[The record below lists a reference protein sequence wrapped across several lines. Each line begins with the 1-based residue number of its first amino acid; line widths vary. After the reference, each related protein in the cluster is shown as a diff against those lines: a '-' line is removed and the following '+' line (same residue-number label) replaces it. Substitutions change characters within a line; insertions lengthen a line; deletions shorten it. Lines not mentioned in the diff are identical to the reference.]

1 MTNTGEKW
9 CILNY
14 QFLLNNDDLICNQIV
29 QLISQRTVQSVT
41 RTELSRRLSL
51 TNYQLN
57 KYFDLINS
65 DLMAVSGEEPTYIDE
80 QDHDLWHA
88 NNLNTLMV
96 QKLGLLYLERS
107 NMLPVFE
114 YNFFYSN
121 QYSKAQFMREHFMSK
136 SVFFRSLKQLDK
148 DLDQSGFYQP
158 VSNYQ
163 NDEFIIRLKLFQ
175 LYYTAYNGVSTP
187 FAELDG
193 LVETIYDC
201 FNNFFE
207 KPFKPTQRAK
217 LAIFLKIW
225 VLRMQNNFMISHLN
239 LPNSQADVKY
249 GPLMLQI
256 KDIIDQAL
264 PTNQDEVD
272 YLYSFLYTQ
281 GYLELAN
288 QQNTSDEFP
297 IATKL
302 TNQMIDEVIDNSILV
317 DNITWEKARLTDNLM
332 QIHLQFTTFYVE
344 PTTFIDPDQISFFQD
359 LYPSFDIVIT
369 KFITKLQSDPDLQIS
384 QKMAVNL
391 YFSYMFALINS
402 IPPTALKDKIYICV
416 DFSEGTLYSEYVV
429 KSLGSF
435 NHAHIIIEPEVT
447 EQTDIYI
454 SDFRTNDVS
463 IPQIIWQDP
472 PTPNDWSQLADMILD
487 QKKNKLKQLNSQIKE
502 KKND

>member
-1 MTNTGEKW
+1 MTNAGEKW

-41 RTELSRRLSL
+41 KTELSKRLSL

-65 DLMAVSGEEPTYIDE
+65 DLMTISGEEPTYIDE

-88 NNLNTLMV
+88 NNLNTLIV
-96 QKLGLLYLERS
+96 QKLTLLYLERS

-114 YNFFYSN
+114 YSFFYSN

-136 SVFFRSLKQLDK
+136 SAFFRSLKQLDK
-148 DLDQSGFYQP
+148 DLNQISFYQP
-158 VSNYQ
+158 VSHYQ
-163 NDEFIIRLKLFQ
+163 DDEFIIRLKLFQ

-201 FNNFFE
+201 FNDYFD

-217 LAIFLKIW
+217 FGIFLKIW
-225 VLRMQNNFMISHLN
+225 VLRMQNGFTISNLD
-239 LPNSQADVKY
+239 LPNSQDDVKY
-249 GPLMLQI
+249 GPLMVQI
-256 KDIIDQAL
+256 REILEQAL
-264 PTNQDEVD
+264 TVNQDEID
-272 YLYSFLYTQ
+272 YLYCFLYTQ
-281 GYLELAN
+281 GYLTLTT
-288 QQNTSDEFP
+288 QQNDPADFP

-302 TNQMIDEVIDNSILV
+302 TQQMIAEVVNNGILV
-317 DNITWEKARLTDNLM
+317 DNITWEKERLTANLM

-369 KFITKLQSDPDLQIS
+369 KFITKLQADPDLQIS

-402 IPPTALKDKIYICV
+402 IPPTALKDKIFICV

-435 NHAHIIIEPEVT
+435 NHAHIIIEPDVT
-447 EQTDIYI
+447 DNTDIYI
-454 SDFRTNDVS
+454 SDFRTDDVS
-463 IPQIIWQDP
+463 VPQIIWQDP

-487 QKKNKLKQLNSQIKE
+487 QKKSKLNHLKPQIKE
-502 KKND
+502 Q